1 MYGYSDI
8 EGRSLKSRVFL
19 GLFAT
24 LLSAGVGTYI
34 GQFIPPAFYMP
45 LVIGELVLFF
55 AATFLRRRKAVGWAF
70 VLGFTLVSGMTL
82 TPILTAYTQMIGVRL
97 VQEAFL
103 VTAGT
108 FAITSFVASRK
119 SVDFSWLGQFLFA
132 GIIVLVGMGLL
143 SLFIPFSTGISFGY
157 TYLGIALF
165 VGFMLFDVN
174 RLTRYGVTAEQVPG
188 VVLSLYLDFVNLFL
202 FILQLFGLN
211 ARASRR

>member
-1 MYGYSDI
+1 MYDYSNS

-24 LLSAGVGTYI
+24 LLSASIGTYA

-45 LVIGELVLFF
+45 LVVGELVLFF

-70 VLGFTLVSGMTL
+70 VLGFTLISGMTL
-82 TPILTAYTQMIGVRL
+82 TPILIAYTQIIGVRL

-103 VTAGT
+103 ITAGT
-108 FAITSFVASRK
+108 FGLTSFVASRK
-119 SVDFSWLGQFLFA
+119 SVDFSWMGQFLFA

-143 SLFIPFSTGISFGY
+143 SLFIPFSTGISFVY
-157 TYLGIALF
+157 TYLGIAVF

-174 RLTRYGVTAEQVPG
+174 RLTHHGVTAEQVPG

-211 ARASRR
+211 VRAGRR

>member
-34 GQFIPPAFYMP
+34 GQFIPPALYMP

-70 VLGFTLVSGMTL
+70 VLGFTLISGMTL

-174 RLTRYGVTAEQVPG
+174 RLTRNGVTAEQVPG